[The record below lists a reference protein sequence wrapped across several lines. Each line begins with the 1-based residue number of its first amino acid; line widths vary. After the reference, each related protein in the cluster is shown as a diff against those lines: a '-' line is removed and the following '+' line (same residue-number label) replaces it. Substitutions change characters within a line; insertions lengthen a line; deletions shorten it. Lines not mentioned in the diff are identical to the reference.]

1 MRATIEAQV
10 INMQVKVS
18 AKLVKWKLVNKP

>member
-10 INMQVKVS
+10 FKMQVKVP
-18 AKLVKWKLVNKP
+18 AKLVRWKLVNKP